1 MSVCIVT
8 GRVEVYVGERF
19 LEKVSRI
26 TVKSKTVWI
35 CDG

>member
-8 GRVEVYVGERF
+8 ERVEVYVGERF
-19 LEKVSRI
+19 LDKVRRI
-26 TVKSKTVWI
+26 TVKSETIWF